1 MSGLCVRAG
10 PRSLAASDPA
20 CQSITAPSL
29 LPRPRSEIVRATVVT
44 AVCWLLAGVLV
55 AECLKLARQ
64 LRPRP
69 RAQYHVGDLERA

>member
-1 MSGLCVRAG
+1 
-10 PRSLAASDPA
+10 
-20 CQSITAPSL
+20 
-29 LPRPRSEIVRATVVT
+29 VT